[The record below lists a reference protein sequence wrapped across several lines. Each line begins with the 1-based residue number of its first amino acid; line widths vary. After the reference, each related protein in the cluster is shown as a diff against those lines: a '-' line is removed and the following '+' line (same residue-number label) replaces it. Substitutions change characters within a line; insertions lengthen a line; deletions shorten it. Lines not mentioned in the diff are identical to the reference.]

1 MISLWEKFFKKED
14 ILILPL
20 ELILKNKQQYFKK
33 IFEFMNLDFDVS
45 KVNSLQLNNATTYN
59 MERFEHFKRI
69 MKSYNLKFLNRFS
82 FVKKLNNYL
91 IKTFSSQKKIS
102 PTLNDIQLSK
112 LKELYLKD
120 NAKLNKRYN
129 LNLEKFGYFLK

>member
-82 FVKKLNNYL
+82 FVKKL
-91 IKTFSSQKKIS
+91 S
-102 PTLNDIQLSK
+102 
-112 LKELYLKD
+112 
-120 NAKLNKRYN
+120 
-129 LNLEKFGYFLK
+129 

>member
-1 MISLWEKFFKKED
+1 M
-14 ILILPL
+14 
-20 ELILKNKQQYFKK
+20 
-33 IFEFMNLDFDVS
+33 
-45 KVNSLQLNNATTYN
+45 NSLQLNNATTYN